1 MSIAQYKQ
9 RAVALI
15 SLLVLLVVLFFGLA
29 MFTLSNGSHT
39 LPLSPATHHVNGG
52 GIAPDFS
59 SHYGH

>member
-15 SLLVLLVVLFFGLA
+15 SLLALLAVLFFGLV
-29 MFTLSNGSHT
+29 MFTLSNGNHT
-39 LPLSPATHHVNGG
+39 LPASPAIHHVNSGG
-52 GIAPDFS
+52 TVPNIS